1 MSIFRKLTRKF
12 RKTEETK
19 RYEYVEK
26 DTRCDKC
33 NFFYECKG
41 NGNLIEVTRLGD
53 TMPHFVNGFGNDCKA
68 LERD

>member
-1 MSIFRKLTRKF
+1 MSIFRKLLRKF

-19 RYEYVEK
+19 SFEYVEK

-33 NFFYECKG
+33 EFFDECEG
-41 NGNLIEVTRLGD
+41 NGDLIEIARLGD
-53 TMPHFVNGFGNDCKA
+53 TRRHFIRGMGCGCKL